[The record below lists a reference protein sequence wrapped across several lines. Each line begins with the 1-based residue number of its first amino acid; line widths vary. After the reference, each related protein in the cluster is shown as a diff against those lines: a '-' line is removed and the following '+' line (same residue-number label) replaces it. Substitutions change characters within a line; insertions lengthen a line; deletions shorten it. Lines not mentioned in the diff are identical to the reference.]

1 MDLYSQ
7 VLAAQPRGV
16 GRAISL
22 IEDRD
27 PLAETLIDRLYP
39 HTGRALLI
47 GVTGSPGAGKSTL
60 IDRLINRERAA
71 GRTVAVIAI
80 DPSSPFTG
88 GAILGDR
95 LRMQSHATDPGVF
108 IRSMASRGYLGGV
121 AAATGDAVR
130 VLDAAGFDTVFIE
143 TIGVGQTEVK
153 VVELSDLVL
162 LVLMPG
168 AGDEIQ
174 AMKAGVMEIGDLFVI
189 NKRDLPGADKLRME
203 VEYVLSFKSPEAGV
217 ASPVVMVS
225 AAADDGIDEVAAAMS
240 ARLESSR
247 ADGSLESKRRFRIR
261 QELQGILTRKIHDL
275 MDVHIEFS
283 KQLPDW
289 VDELYRKQA
298 QPYALVNRQIQR
310 FLTNK
315 GKEGTP

>member
-1 MDLYSQ
+1 
-7 VLAAQPRGV
+7 
-16 GRAISL
+16 
-22 IEDRD
+22 
-27 PLAETLIDRLYP
+27 
-39 HTGRALLI
+39 
-47 GVTGSPGAGKSTL
+47 
-60 IDRLINRERAA
+60 
-71 GRTVAVIAI
+71 
-80 DPSSPFTG
+80 
-88 GAILGDR
+88 
-95 LRMQSHATDPGVF
+95 
-108 IRSMASRGYLGGV
+108 
-121 AAATGDAVR
+121 
-130 VLDAAGFDTVFIE
+130 
-143 TIGVGQTEVK
+143 
-153 VVELSDLVL
+153 
-162 LVLMPG
+162 
-168 AGDEIQ
+168 
-174 AMKAGVMEIGDLFVI
+174 VI

-225 AAADDGIDEVAAAMS
+225 AAADDGIDEVADAMS